1 MQTQV
6 CKQCGELKPIEL
18 FRKYYGNRR
27 GHYKTCKVCE
37 KINSREKYL
46 RNKADLTDSESIE
59 LEKIHTL
66 YEAQRAA
73 GLQPPKADTS
83 RRVPIAESIDDMISK
98 YKHAVST
105 PASRVDSSIPAELAK
120 WLTEPLTEEPEY
132 YQEEIYDELKAKFRP
147 VLRINTVNMLPIY
160 DDTYAEILDKISDRF
175 DEYEDNYYNK

>member
-27 GHYKTCKVCE
+27 GYYKTCKVCE

-73 GLQPPKADTS
+73 GLQRSAREPAAGKRRGRQPDGGVLAAGGAGCPCAARRHRGHRDREERRAD
-83 RRVPIAESIDDMISK
+83 PG
-98 YKHAVST
+98 
-105 PASRVDSSIPAELAK
+105 
-120 WLTEPLTEEPEY
+120 
-132 YQEEIYDELKAKFRP
+132 
-147 VLRINTVNMLPIY
+147 
-160 DDTYAEILDKISDRF
+160 
-175 DEYEDNYYNK
+175 